1 MSEPS
6 YEFDPCEIDGSNEEP
21 VTLDNWKPT
30 EHKPKIVMSQWRQDA
45 IGDNFNQQPGIDE
58 LNKIHMFLKKKAS
71 DSEIMKAFGITAE
84 TLVAI
89 KKDKYDPVDGISL
102 DNQSKIYKEFKRL
115 EDRIE
120 SLLRGINFIA
130 EAMFVTKAD
139 KAAYKKSFKK
149 PKKAKPA
156 PKVKSQKNDKNEICE
171 EFCEIDEEIC
181 EQNTADC
188 PEEE

>member
-1 MSEPS
+1 MLNVDSLRVTIISDKE
-6 YEFDPCEIDGSNEEP
+6 EEP

-30 EHKPKIVMSQWRQDA
+30 EHKPKIIASQWRQDA
-45 IGDNFNQQPGIDE
+45 IGTNFNQQPGLDE
-58 LNKIHMFLKKKAS
+58 LNKIHMYLKKKAS
-71 DSEIMKAFGITAE
+71 DSDIMKAFGINAE

-115 EDRIE
+115 EDRMD
-120 SLLRGINFIA
+120 SLLRGIDYIS
-130 EAMFVTKAD
+130 ECMFSSKKD

-149 PKKAKPA
+149 PRKASPGKK
-156 PKVKSQKNDKNEICE
+156 PKVEKNEE
-171 EFCEIDEEIC
+171 YEEIC